1 MKASELRKL
10 IGANTLGI
18 GNVSFNWIQ
27 PIQTFD
33 KMFIVDDVDKIGFMF
48 SDKEDAKV
56 ISLTDFYMEAYK
68 REDGKRILLY
78 FWSRDGRE
86 MSVVAELKEVEEKND
101 KSTSNFDLIVAFELQ
116 NALAENIIHSMF
128 NGQSITPSVEW
139 VQKNCIENKKFDE
152 FVGEWLKNNDTDGLL
167 ASLRGDVFKTNV
179 QKGVYALLSYLRIAS
194 LNKNLC
200 EDILRCVLNKP
211 KS

>member
-1 MKASELRKL
+1 
-10 IGANTLGI
+10 
-18 GNVSFNWIQ
+18 
-27 PIQTFD
+27 
-33 KMFIVDDVDKIGFMF
+33 MFIVDDDDKIGFMI

-68 REDGKRILLY
+68 REDGKQILLY
-78 FWSRDGRE
+78 FWSNDGRE

-101 KSTSNFDLIVAFELQ
+101 KNTSNFDLTVALELQ
-116 NALAENIIHSMF
+116 NALAENIIHNVF

-152 FVGEWLKNNDTDGLL
+152 FVGEWLKKNDIDGLL

-179 QKGVYALLSYLRIAS
+179 QKGVYALMSYLRIAS
-194 LNKNLC
+194 LSKNLC